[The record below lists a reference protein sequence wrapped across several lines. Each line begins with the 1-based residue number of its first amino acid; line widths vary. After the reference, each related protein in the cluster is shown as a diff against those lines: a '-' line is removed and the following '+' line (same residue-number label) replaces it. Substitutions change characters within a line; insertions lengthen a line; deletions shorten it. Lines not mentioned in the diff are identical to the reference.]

1 MMLAAIGDAWFDA
14 IRRDIIQTIR
24 TIPEMK
30 AWSDRIWQAGETIAF
45 VPTMG
50 YFHEGHLALMREARH
65 RGNHVVVS
73 VFVNPTQ
80 FAPGEDF
87 NAYPRD
93 LDRDLAMAASAGVDI
108 VFSPSA
114 AEMYPEGA
122 DTFISQKRLPAR
134 LCGLSR
140 PTHFSGVLTVV
151 AKLLHI
157 VNPHAAVFGQKDW
170 QQLAIIRKMAADLN
184 FDIDI
189 IGHPTV
195 REQDGLA
202 MSSRNAR
209 LDPNLRGAALSLYQ
223 SLTAAEDQVR
233 NGGTDADAVIRAA
246 EKRITAHPEN
256 RIDYIRICD
265 PDTLDDIGNIAGPA
279 LMAIAVHVGRVRL
292 IDNILL
298 RPGGEPAEKRDRR
311 DMTGS

>member
-1 MMLAAIGDAWFDA
+1 
-14 IRRDIIQTIR
+14 
-24 TIPEMK
+24 MK
-30 AWSDRIWQAGETIAF
+30 AWSDRIRQARETIAF

-50 YFHEGHLALMREARH
+50 YFHEGHLALMHEARR

-93 LDRDLAMAASAGVDI
+93 LDRDLTMAGSAGADI

-114 AEMYPEGA
+114 AEMYQEGA
-122 DTFISQKRLPAR
+122 DTFINQNRLPAR

-157 VNPHAAVFGQKDW
+157 VNPHVAVFGQKDW

-195 REQDGLA
+195 REKDGLA

-223 SLTAAEDQVR
+223 SLTVAEDQVR
-233 NGGTDADAVIRAA
+233 NGETDADAVIRAA

-265 PDTLDDIGNIAGPA
+265 PDTLDDVSNIAGPA

-298 RPGGEPAEKRDRR
+298 RPGGEPAEKIDRR
-311 DMTGS
+311 NMTGS